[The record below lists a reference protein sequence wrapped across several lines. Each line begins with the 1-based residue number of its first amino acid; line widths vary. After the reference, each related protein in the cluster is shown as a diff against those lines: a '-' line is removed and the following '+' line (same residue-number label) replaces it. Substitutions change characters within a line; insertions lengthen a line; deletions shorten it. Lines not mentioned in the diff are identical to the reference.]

1 MKFLAEIQA
10 LEPDIETLDFHI
22 LIKYFLYISDDE
34 NKNKISSTGKKIL
47 DKNAKKK
54 MQFKKVKTIPQKDS
68 DKGVFLLLL
77 RCYSVNDR
85 SSVNRDTTTK
95 QIF

>member
-34 NKNKISSTGKKIL
+34 NKNKITSTGKKIL

-54 MQFKKVKTIPQKDS
+54 MQFKKVKTIPQKVS
-68 DKGVFLLLL
+68 DKGVFLL

-85 SSVNRDTTTK
+85 PSVSRDTTTK